1 MEEKKTE
8 GLNNPYLQMN
18 HIKVDEVRRDYVR
31 LYVDL
36 VPELCN
42 PYGIAHGGL
51 LFTLSD
57 CCAGINART
66 DGRSYVTL
74 DSDFHFMNNVS
85 AGRITAESYVLRRG
99 GRVCVLR
106 ANTHDEDGN
115 VLTDGTFTMYCVDK
129 NEQPGK

>member
-1 MEEKKTE
+1 MEQKRPE

-18 HIKVDEVRRDYVR
+18 QIKVDEIRPDYAR

-51 LFTLSD
+51 LFTISD

-66 DGRSYVTL
+66 DGRRYVTL
-74 DSDFHFMNNVS
+74 DSSLHFLSSVTK
-85 AGRITAESYVLRRG
+85 GRITAESYVLRRG
-99 GRVCVLR
+99 GRICVLR
-106 ANTHDEDGN
+106 ATTHDEDGN
-115 VLTDGTFTMYCVDK
+115 VLTDGTFTMYCLG
-129 NEQPGK
+129 QPQKE

>member
-1 MEEKKTE
+1 MQPKKAE
-8 GLNNPYLQMN
+8 GLNNPYLKMN
-18 HIKVDEVRRDYVR
+18 HIEVEEIRRDYVR

-42 PYGIAHGGL
+42 PYGMAHGGL

-66 DGRSYVTL
+66 DGKRYVTL
-74 DSDFHFMNNVS
+74 DSDFHFMS
-85 AGRITAESYVLRRG
+85 SITKGRITAESYVLRRG

-106 ANTHDEDGN
+106 TTTHDEDGK
-115 VLTDGTFTMYCVDK
+115 VLTDGTFTMYCI
-129 NEQPGK
+129 GKAKPAEE